1 MAQEGIAHEIPSEFT
16 DEDRW
21 LNLFST
27 KSFSVLGAGSVF
39 TLALYKIFGFISLH
53 LVGGVIGFV
62 ITVIATGTTMVPKM
76 GDDYMKGGGTEAGSS
91 VGSSYS

>member
-39 TLALYKIFGFISLH
+39 TLE
-53 LVGGVIGFV
+53 IGRAHV
-62 ITVIATGTTMVPKM
+62 
-76 GDDYMKGGGTEAGSS
+76 
-91 VGSSYS
+91 